1 MGELLGVTWLE
12 ALAVVLATT
21 GMYVALV
28 VIVRVLGQ
36 RVLSSMSSV
45 DLAAV
50 ITFGSVM
57 GRAALGES
65 PRLVGGLIALVT
77 LVVLQATVG
86 QIRALRWGARAVTNR
101 PVLLMAGSTILNES
115 LKRCHVVPSELQSRL
130 RMAGI
135 RHPGEVSAV
144 VLETSGTVSV
154 LRRGEPLD
162 PMLLSGVV
170 GGSEVP
176 QELLAH
182 EADPS

>member
-1 MGELLGVTWLE
+1 
-12 ALAVVLATT
+12 
-21 GMYVALV
+21 
-28 VIVRVLGQ
+28 
-36 RVLSSMSSV
+36 
-45 DLAAV
+45 
-50 ITFGSVM
+50 
-57 GRAALGES
+57 
-65 PRLVGGLIALVT
+65 
-77 LVVLQATVG
+77 VLQATVG
-86 QIRALRWGARAVTNR
+86 RIRALRWGARAVTNR
-101 PVLLMAGSTILNES
+101 PVLLMAGSTILNEN

-162 PMLLSGVV
+162 PMLLRGVV

-182 EADPS
+182 EADPSWSAAPGVSAPALCDRLDQRSSGTIGPASARAGASCGAVQNPRARADSGGR